1 MCMTSRSPHASYFAL
16 VRPGIEIII
25 FTWSALKHHSI
36 YSSLMPERKPRLRS
50 NHTCQNVVAQ
60 SYHSYRRPKKKE
72 GEKSLIFPAWTA
84 FPRESLSYQR
94 NGHVLRIPGRHI
106 HDIDPD
112 KPRGL
117 VGCRQRL
124 PRKIAV
130 QRRQEPH
137 ADTDSLQYASFSL
150 RRGGFLIKH
159 ENHLQRAP
167 VAQPFFFSIAF
178 WSLPF
183 LFYSSLPQFKLHAP
197 IPILKFSG
205 IGRELGANPLHP
217 SIREDKPIWRSR

>member
-1 MCMTSRSPHASYFAL
+1 
-16 VRPGIEIII
+16 
-25 FTWSALKHHSI
+25 
-36 YSSLMPERKPRLRS
+36 MPERKPRLRS

-72 GEKSLIFPAWTA
+72 GEKTLIFPAWTA

-94 NGHVLRIPGRHI
+94 NGRVLRIPGRHI

-117 VGCRQRL
+117 VGCPQRL

-137 ADTDSLQYASFSL
+137 AEYRQLTIHVLFSPP
-150 RRGGFLIKH
+150 RRFPYQTRKPSSTSSS
-159 ENHLQRAP
+159 RTT
-167 VAQPFFFSIAF
+167 FFFSIAF
-178 WSLPF
+178 LSLTF

-217 SIREDKPIWRSR
+217 SIREEDKPIWRSR